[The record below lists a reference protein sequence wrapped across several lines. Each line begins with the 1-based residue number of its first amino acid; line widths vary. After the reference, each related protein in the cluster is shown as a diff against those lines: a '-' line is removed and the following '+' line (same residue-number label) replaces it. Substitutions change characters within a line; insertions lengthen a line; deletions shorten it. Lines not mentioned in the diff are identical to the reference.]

1 MLKTTG
7 NKFCNANCK
16 PPPPASLYKKK
27 YKVSFL
33 LNNSLNFPSLEDNF
47 DSINSLKNNNPRVY
61 KRVAPIVNENRTKKV
76 PNHFPNINPPAKA
89 ISVPTPKSNTQIIE
103 KKKKINE
110 TIKIFCSLNLIN
122 IF

>member
-1 MLKTTG
+1 M
-7 NKFCNANCK
+7 
-16 PPPPASLYKKK
+16 K

-47 DSINSLKNNNPRVY
+47 DSINSLKNNNPRMY

-89 ISVPTPKSNTQIIE
+89 ISEPTPKSNTQIIE